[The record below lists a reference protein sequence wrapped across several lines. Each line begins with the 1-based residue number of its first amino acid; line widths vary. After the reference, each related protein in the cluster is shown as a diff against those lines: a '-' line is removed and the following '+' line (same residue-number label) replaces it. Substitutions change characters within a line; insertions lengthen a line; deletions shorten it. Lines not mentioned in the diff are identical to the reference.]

1 MPNELLF
8 LLQTLVSLAAV
19 LAACRMGYGYVVGL
33 IGALVILMNLFVL
46 KQMDL
51 FGFSVTG
58 GNVLYAS
65 IFLATDIISEHYGR
79 RKAHQA
85 VWLGFGVSIFFV
97 AMTRFILYYQPN
109 AYDTIQ
115 RPMEQLFGLVPRVVS
130 ASMLAYLISQHLDV
144 RLFES
149 LGKWTGGRWLWL
161 RNNCSTGVSQMV
173 DTLVFTLVAFW
184 GVLPDLLAMILFT
197 YLIKV
202 IVAALDTPF
211 IYLSTHPWFRPRDSQ
226 GRSWRPSSG
235 STEDNSLAERTL

>member
-19 LAACRMGYGYVVGL
+19 LAACRMGYGCVVGL
-33 IGALVILMNLFVL
+33 IGALVVLMNLFVL

-65 IFLATDIISEHYGR
+65 IFLATDIISEHYGK

-97 AMTRFILYYQPN
+97 AMTRFILLYQPN
-109 AYDTIQ
+109 AYDAMQ
-115 RPMEQLFGLVPRVVS
+115 GPMEQLFGLVPRVVF
-130 ASMLAYLISQHLDV
+130 ASMLAYLLSQHLDV

-173 DTLVFTLVAFW
+173 DTVVFTLVAFW

-197 YLIKV
+197 YLIK
-202 IVAALDTPF
+202 ICVAALDTPF
-211 IYLSTHPWFRPRDSQ
+211 IYLSTHSWFRPRDSQ
-226 GRSWRPSSG
+226 GRSWSPTSKSA
-235 STEDNSLAERTL
+235 EDHAIAERIS